1 MQIMQ
6 TVVKVGLLDIKCRD
20 QIERL
25 MRTANLSLL
34 LPSFFRV
41 ASANPYGI
49 LYGQENGS
57 FTPDGDGSVL
67 GLGEWTAG
75 KIFVLTCVI
84 DQVGPV
90 PAMLGSPTFQ
100 M

>member
-34 LPSFFRV
+34 PPSFFRV

-49 LYGQENGS
+49 LYG
-57 FTPDGDGSVL
+57 
-67 GLGEWTAG
+67 
-75 KIFVLTCVI
+75 
-84 DQVGPV
+84 
-90 PAMLGSPTFQ
+90 
-100 M
+100 